1 MKKAAIILSIILVL
15 LVGGAAAVLC
25 VNPSI
30 VSQLAFF
37 GTTETEPETQP
48 TKPPETEPAKIKTL
62 TISGKESLNKGDSEE
77 LTVKYTPTNA
87 PVPKLSW
94 QSSDD
99 GVASVDDKG
108 MVKAVAM
115 GECEITATAADS
127 NVKSVLKITVSDEDV
142 EKINTLN
149 SYLIR
154 IPDSRLEKYDSGS
167 SVMLTLKK
175 AAIQDFN
182 SDGTPELLLRLE
194 SASGYKFS
202 VIVALDQYGN
212 AYEIKNFS
220 DYAEVFS
227 AKYDSYEEE
236 LLLGDSGNI
245 FIKTTAVKSDKKKK
259 TRTRNVT
266 VTTYTYGGLSYK
278 NYFEDVYKYKDSELK
293 TAEKGE
299 FKIDGEKAEEAAYM
313 KTLSS
318 MTRGSAELDE
328 KLIDRSET
336 LIMGKFV
343 KISPACE
350 LDSVYLD
357 RIEWKSDK
365 PEIAQ
370 VNDSGIVTGVR
381 SGSCVVTGVMEGFD
395 DAVARAVITV
405 RESSTALSKYLGEV
419 KGKPVTSG
427 GMSLS
432 YKGSMT
438 ADIDDDGTKELLLY
452 YKSGARVQL
461 DICEDKNGKVER
473 TTAFSASS
481 SSGDTDIQVF
491 VNNASDRIVIS
502 ENNFS
507 YSSGAKGTL
516 KFAFYEYDGENFEKS
531 SSDYRVE
538 YAQDDDDNKY
548 YQDNNAIDKAEFE
561 RQTGHYSKY
570 MDFAE

>member
-1 MKKAAIILSIILVL
+1 MKKTAIILCLILVL

-94 QSSDD
+94 QSSNE

-108 MVKAVAM
+108 MIKAVAM

-127 NVKSVLKITVSDEDV
+127 NVKSVLKITVTDEDI

-182 SDGTPELLLRLE
+182 SDGAPELLLRLE

-236 LLLGDSGNI
+236 LLLGDGGNI

-266 VTTYTYGGLSYK
+266 VTTYTYGGVSYK

-318 MTRGSAELDE
+318 MTRGSSELDE

-343 KISPACE
+343 KLSPACK

-381 SGSCVVTGVMEGFD
+381 SGSCIVTGVMKGFD

-427 GMSLS
+427 GTSLS

-438 ADIDDDGTKELLLY
+438 ADIDGDGTKELLLY
-452 YKSGARVQL
+452 YKSGAKVQL
-461 DICEDKNGKVER
+461 DICEDKNGEVER
-473 TTAFSASS
+473 TTAFSDSS
-481 SSGDTDIQVF
+481 SSGETDIQVF

-516 KFAFYEYDGENFEKS
+516 KFAFYEYDGEKFEKS

-538 YAQDDDDNKY
+538 YAEDDDDNKY